1 MTESTVIITAI
12 IAFSAGA
19 MAIAMWLWPAVS
31 RVRTERDR
39 LQSTLDC
46 VREDADRMA
55 RKIERYRVEC
65 RLLTQ
70 ERDDAVSDSQDLTNK
85 VAQLTADCME
95 FQRLAH
101 EAQDEANRSSIDR
114 QIELHKHNATK
125 RQLSAAKG
133 QITKLKRRIEDGQ
146 RLNEDDVQWI
156 VNSIAELGVLINGQ
170 AFFLYKGRSL
180 VYETAESEDSEGG
193 IMMYRPVFKREF
205 GECCHPLNYSDP
217 TKIGTVNLSDS
228 DNWMPLPEPPQ

>member
-1 MTESTVIITAI
+1 MTEGTVIMTAI
-12 IAFSAGA
+12 IGFASGG
-19 MAIAMWLWPAVS
+19 MAVGMWLWPAVS
-31 RVRTERDR
+31 RIRTERDR
-39 LQSTLDC
+39 LQSEINLLRNNAKVIIQDRDIEKSISKALTDKVATLTRDC
-46 VREDADRMA
+46 VELQM
-55 RKIERYRVEC
+55 
-65 RLLTQ
+65 
-70 ERDDAVSDSQDLTNK
+70 
-85 VAQLTADCME
+85 
-95 FQRLAH
+95 LAH
-101 EAQDEANRSSIDR
+101 EAQAA
-114 QIELHKHNATK
+114 HATTK
-125 RQLSAAKG
+125 RQLAAAKG

-180 VYETAESEDSEGG
+180 VYETAESEDSDGG